1 MGSVRV
7 TQSKILQIIK
17 KRRSVRKYSHRNVS
31 KSALL
36 KILEGARWAP
46 SAHNAQPWR
55 FIILTEMEDKKR
67 LAEAMAEEW
76 NKDLIKNGVSKNE
89 RDLLLEASIECF
101 TQAPIVIV
109 ACVSMEEM
117 DKYPDEKRQRFEH
130 LMATQS
136 LAAAIQNM
144 LLVAHSEGLG
154 ACWFCAPLFCQDV
167 VKRTLGILED
177 IEPQALITF
186 GYPDEKPDPPD
197 RKSLE
202 EIVYKGM
209 WGGRL

>member
-1 MGSVRV
+1 VRV

-76 NKDLIKNGVSKNE
+76 NKKKKKNGVPKNE

-101 TQAPIVIV
+101 TRAPIVIV

-167 VKRTLGILED
+167 VKRTLGIPED

-209 WGGRL
+209 WGGSL